1 MVNGCEDAIAETKW
15 ERLIPPLAKGSFEIK
30 IRDRKPICR
39 VAVMTIGPG
48 VSRRAR
54 GSAFIEFVL
63 LFPILFFLFIGAFD
77 AGFFCYTLISVQSA
91 ARVAAL
97 YTSGSS
103 ATSASSSGACT
114 YVRGELQ
121 TMPNTSLLPAGC
133 GASPLTVTAQSV
145 TGPDG
150 QPASM
155 VTVTYQT
162 MQLIP
167 IPGLPGQLSVT
178 RVAEMRVRS

>member
-1 MVNGCEDAIAETKW
+1 MGAVERDGGKGVGAPYSAIGH
-15 ERLIPPLAKGSFEIK
+15 RGSSEIK
-30 IRDRKPICR
+30 IVERKPICR
-39 VAVMTIGPG
+39 VAVMAIGQA
-48 VSRRAR
+48 VSTRER

-77 AGFFCYTLISVQSA
+77 AGFFCYTLISVESA

-103 ATSASSSGACT
+103 ATSANSSGACT
-114 YVRGELQ
+114 YVLGELQ
-121 TMPNTSLLPAGC
+121 TMPNTSLLPSGC
-133 GASPLTVTAQSV
+133 SASPLQVTAQSL

-150 QPASM
+150 QPASK